1 METMNPETLTTL
13 TPNFDAA
20 RNQFNRLISEA
31 ARLHDSIQVC
41 DETSRAAFNA
51 LSRIQAFADQIDLI
65 MALMK
70 EDVRVVEEL
79 SDMPQAMWTE
89 PFGDSFQQWLKN
101 SRSTPMK
108 VN

>member
-1 METMNPETLTTL
+1 METMIPDTQTTL
-13 TPNFDAA
+13 TPSFDAA
-20 RNQFNRLISEA
+20 RTQFNRLVSEA

-51 LSRIQAFADQIDLI
+51 VSRIQAFADQIDLI
-65 MALMK
+65 LALMK

-79 SDMPQAMWTE
+79 SDAPQAMWAE
-89 PFGDSFQQWLKN
+89 QYGDSFQQWLKS
-101 SRSTPMK
+101 SRGAAMK

>member
-1 METMNPETLTTL
+1 METMIPDTQTTL
-13 TPNFDAA
+13 TPSFDAA
-20 RNQFNRLISEA
+20 RTQFNRLVNEA

-51 LSRIQAFADQIDLI
+51 VSRIQAFADQIDLI
-65 MALMK
+65 LALMK

-79 SDMPQAMWTE
+79 SEAPQAMWTE
-89 PFGDSFQQWLKN
+89 QYGDSFQQWLKS
-101 SRSTPMK
+101 SRGAAMK